1 MKLSGN
7 LCRIVLAGWCLVG
20 WFAATAAPPAGVD
33 EVRPYLRTARGT
45 NGTVAL
51 EVAIRRL
58 DPVRGSGPALWLVAV
73 THLGTSNYYA
83 EIQRFL
89 DARPLVLYEA
99 VRRGEDLPSVREG
112 YSLQADLARALG
124 LTFQLD
130 AIRYDRPHFR
140 NSDLS
145 FDDLA
150 RLFASPTNAP
160 IGGAATEAP
169 ATEGTPAGAVEFGAL
184 VQAMSGEGLFG
195 GLARLGVS
203 LLAASPRLQAATKV
217 AMIEALG
224 QLPNDLT
231 QIEGLPPGLQRL
243 MRVLIEERNEAVV
256 RDARAALARRPPP
269 ASLAVFYGAGH
280 MPDLEYRLCRSLGYQ
295 PVEDRWLVAFDV
307 DPRAAGVSPF
317 ELDLTTRLVRAQ
329 LRGLQRPQPGTT
341 NTASPAAPERP
352 GPPWSGDSVEPRINT
367 NEQAPAPGRPLK
379 SVR

>member
-1 MKLSGN
+1 MAL
-7 LCRIVLAGWCLVG
+7 R
-20 WFAATAAPPAGVD
+20 AADQPAD
-33 EVRPYLRTARGT
+33 LHAIHPYLRTVRST

-51 EVAIRRL
+51 EVALRRL
-58 DPVRGSGPALWLVAV
+58 EPIRGRGPALWLVAV

-83 EIQRFL
+83 QIQRFL

-99 VRRGEDLPSVREG
+99 IRQNEAPPAVREG

-145 FDDLA
+145 YADLA

-160 IGGAATEAP
+160 SGPAEEPPAAGGP
-169 ATEGTPAGAVEFGAL
+169 PAGAVEFGAL
-184 VQAMSGEGLFG
+184 VQAMSGEGIFG

-203 LLAASPRLQAATKV
+203 VLAASPRLQAATKV
-217 AMIEALG
+217 AMIEVLG

-243 MRVLIEERNEAVV
+243 MRILIEERNEAVV

-269 ASLAVFYGAGH
+269 DSVAVFYGAGH
-280 MPDLEYRLCRSLGYQ
+280 MPDLEFRLCRSLGYQ
-295 PVEDRWLVAFDV
+295 PAEDRWLVAFDV
-307 DPRAAGVSPF
+307 DPRAAGLSPF
-317 ELDLTTRLVRAQ
+317 ELELTTRLVRAQ
-329 LRGLQRPQPGTT
+329 LRGLQRP
-341 NTASPAAPERP
+341 SPNPTETGPAPAKA
-352 GPPWSGDSVEPRINT
+352 DSVG
-367 NEQAPAPGRPLK
+367 APTRP
-379 SVR
+379 